1 MGGDR
6 AGPSAIGKQPAP
18 VAMVLRR
25 PHSAQALVDR
35 LGHRHD
41 AFLVALADDPQ
52 QAAGLVDGGDGE
64 SGGLAD
70 AEAAGIHQAEAAA
83 VDRVADAA
91 QNASDLGMGKRL
103 RQALLLGGAGSFFK
117 KCPVLAKGVAVKE
130 LDAVM
135 AGFEGSPRF
144 PLAYRQHVT
153 ADFLL
158 GQLVGR
164 SVSIMLYLY

>member
-1 MGGDR
+1 
-6 AGPSAIGKQPAP
+6 
-18 VAMVLRR
+18 MVLRR

-91 QNASDLGMGKRL
+91 QNASHLGMGKRL
-103 RQALLLGGAGSFFK
+103 RQALL
-117 KCPVLAKGVAVKE
+117 PGVSTPE
-130 LDAVM
+130 RNYI
-135 AGFEGSPRF
+135 G
-144 PLAYRQHVT
+144 
-153 ADFLL
+153 
-158 GQLVGR
+158 GR
-164 SVSIMLYLY
+164 SKNTSQAEMEGWPRSAQ

>member
-1 MGGDR
+1 MLGIMAQGVRRGPAFAGEIGGFDGVGEGADQDMGGDG
-6 AGPSAIGKQPAP
+6 AGPSAIGKQPPP

-41 AFLVALADDPQ
+41 PFLVALADDPQ

-103 RQALLLGGAGSFFK
+103 RQALLLGEPDLFLKSAQSL
-117 KCPVLAKGVAVKE
+117 PRVL
-130 LDAVM
+130 
-135 AGFEGSPRF
+135 R
-144 PLAYRQHVT
+144 
-153 ADFLL
+153 
-158 GQLVGR
+158 
-164 SVSIMLYLY
+164 